1 MKKILSLMLLS
12 LFGAGAFAGGAR
24 QSAPAEK
31 PMIAVSILPQGYFVQ
46 RIAGDLVDRVVLVG
60 EGQSPHAYEPSPKQM
75 GDLAKSKA
83 WILSNSDFELSLRPK
98 IAAQYPS
105 LLIVDGTEGVKFRK
119 MEDHSHEGEEDQAAE
134 ATGVNI
140 DRHTWLG
147 RAPARIM
154 AGHIRDALGRVDP
167 ANKQTYDA
175 NYQALLADIDREFN
189 ALVPALAPL
198 KGQAVFVFHPAFG
211 YFLDEFGIQQE
222 AVETGGKEP
231 TAKALSA
238 LIDEA
243 RKDGVKVIFVQAQ
256 FPTQAATTL
265 ANAIGAQVLPLD
277 PLAPDWL
284 DNIRRI
290 GATLQKAARQ
300 VQ

>member
-1 MKKILSLMLLS
+1 MLLS
-12 LFGAGAFAGGAR
+12 LFGVGVFAGGAK
-24 QSAPAEK
+24 QSASAEK

-46 RIAGDLVDRVVLVG
+46 RIAGDLVDQVVLVG
-60 EGQSPHAYEPSPKQM
+60 EGQSPHAYEPTPKQM
-75 GDLAKSKA
+75 GSLAKAKA
-83 WILSNSDFELSLRPK
+83 WILSNSDFERGLQPK

-105 LLIVDGTEGVKFRK
+105 LLIVDGTEGVEFRK
-119 MEDHSHEGEEDQAAE
+119 MEAHTHEGEAGHQEEAA
-134 ATGVNI
+134 TDMNI

-147 RAPARIM
+147 RAPAKIM
-154 AGHIRDALGRVDP
+154 AGHIRDALARVDP
-167 ANKQTYDA
+167 ANTKTYNA
-175 NYQALLADIDREFN
+175 NYRALLADIDREFD
-189 ALVPALAPL
+189 ALVPTLAPL

-211 YFLDEFGIQQE
+211 YFLDEFGIEQE

-243 RKDGVKVIFVQAQ
+243 RQDGVKVIFVQAQ

-265 ANAIGAQVLPLD
+265 ADAIGAQVLPLD
-277 PLAPDWL
+277 PLAADWL

-290 GATLQKAARQ
+290 GATLQKAAGQ